1 MGRLVKQKTGSE
13 KLELQKEVDKN
24 LVLSLKNFMSLIE
37 LESIMQAQQ
46 YVRKNLHVLL
56 FLLNHKDCTI
66 S

>member
-1 MGRLVKQKTGSE
+1 
-13 KLELQKEVDKN
+13 LELQKEVDKN

-56 FLLNHKDCTI
+56 FLLNHKDSTI